1 MKKILEVSNDAG
13 EPKNTDEPTISNSLT
28 AVQAKRELLIIRKR
42 IKAKTKCKNWENV
55 LQGDYINDI
64 IANKIS
70 NVDEFQDWLNT
81 LEGEHYN
88 SYQEK
93 MVLQLVQYKQQ
104 INRVLERISWN

>member
-1 MKKILEVSNDAG
+1 MFF
-13 EPKNTDEPTISNSLT
+13 
-28 AVQAKRELLIIRKR
+28 
-42 IKAKTKCKNWENV
+42 
-55 LQGDYINDI
+55 QGDYINDI

-93 MVLQLVQYKQQ
+93 MVLQLMQYKQQ